1 MTKYAEL
8 WDKIKYLIKTINDDK
23 AEKKSDEKDFMKIEF
38 NSDYNLPLNKILK
51 LRMLTVIVRSVF
63 EEDGKYYPQVFLDDC
78 FYKVLMLEY
87 DSIDISE
94 GTDINKTNGSKDCD
108 ICRYWYFKDIGF
120 KYEPYFCNGCHDS
133 MPKSINANDD
143 AIISVK
149 GSDYEIDFCYM
160 SKNEAMDYNE
170 KF

>member
-1 MTKYAEL
+1 
-8 WDKIKYLIKTINDDK
+8 
-23 AEKKSDEKDFMKIEF
+23 
-38 NSDYNLPLNKILK
+38 
-51 LRMLTVIVRSVF
+51 MLTVIVRFVF
-63 EEDGKYYPQVFLDDC
+63 EEDGKYYPQVFLDEC
-78 FYKVLMLEY
+78 LYKVLMLEY

-94 GTDINKTNGSKDCD
+94 GSDINKTNGSKDCD

-133 MPKSINANDD
+133 MPKAINANDV

-149 GSDYEIDFCYM
+149 GSDCEIDFWYM
-160 SKNEAMDYNE
+160 SKNEAMNYNE